1 MPKRDV
7 EHQLGDL
14 SRLRSSPEPET
25 AIPLLRKALSDRI
38 NLIVAK
44 AAEVAASLRLRPLL
58 PDLLAAYDR
67 LFPAGAED
75 DPKCAGKTALVQ
87 ALIDFDYDESAPFLR
102 GYRYVQMEATFYKLR
117 EDTAPPLRS
126 VCTLG
131 LIQCADLT
139 RAEKFRCLLNGI
151 TDAAEPVRIDTLR
164 ALEQLEGEEAALLCR
179 LKAGFG
185 DKSASVT
192 GQAIESVLRLEGER
206 ALDFARSFLESSD
219 EPLVEEASLAIG
231 ASRLPAAIDALKQ
244 AYSRCNRPVFLRAL
258 SIARVETGFEFL
270 LSLVRD
276 GNLAAL
282 DALAIHRDSPEIQTA
297 VKKAVEAAG
306 NESLNQRYQTKFSD
320 R

>member
-7 EHQLGDL
+7 ERQLGDL
-14 SRLRSSPEPET
+14 SRLRSNPDREA
-25 AIPLLRKALSDRI
+25 AIPILRKALADRI
-38 NLIVAK
+38 NLIAAK
-44 AAEVAASLRLRPLL
+44 AAEVAASLRLRLLL

-67 LFPAGAED
+67 LFPSGAEH
-75 DPKCAGKTALVQ
+75 DPQCTGKKALAQ
-87 ALIDFDYDESAPFLR
+87 ALIDLDYDESPPFLR
-102 GYRYVQMEATFYKLR
+102 GYRYVQTEATYYKLR

-126 VCTLG
+126 LCTLG

-139 RAEKFRCLLNGI
+139 RAEKLRCLLNAL
-151 TDAAEPVRIDTLR
+151 TDAAVPVRIDTLR
-164 ALEQLEGEEAALLCR
+164 AIEQMEGEEAALLCR
-179 LKAGFG
+179 LKAGLG

-206 ALDFARSFLESSD
+206 ALEFAQAFLESSD

-231 ASRLPAAIDALKQ
+231 ASRLPAAIDTLKQ
-244 AYSRCNRPVFLRAL
+244 AYGRRKQPVFLRAI
-258 SIARVETGFEFL
+258 SVARLETGFEFL

-282 DALAIHRDSPEIQTA
+282 DTLSIHRDSPEIQTA
-297 VKKAVEAAG
+297 VQKAVEASG
-306 NESLNQRYQTKFSD
+306 NESLRQRYQAKFKN

>member
-7 EHQLGDL
+7 EGQLGDL

-25 AIPLLRKALSDRI
+25 AIPQLRKALADRI

-44 AAEVAASLRLRPLL
+44 AAEVAAALRLRPLL

-67 LFPAGAED
+67 LFPSGAED
-75 DPKCAGKTALVQ
+75 DPKCAGKAALVQ
-87 ALIDFDYDESAPFLR
+87 ALIDFDYDESVPFLR
-102 GYRYVQMEATFYKLR
+102 GYRYVQMEATFYKVR
-117 EDTAPPLRS
+117 EDTASPLRS
-126 VCTLG
+126 LCTLG

-164 ALEQLEGEEAALLCR
+164 AIEQMEGEEAALLCR
-179 LKAGFG
+179 LKAGLG

-206 ALDFARSFLESSD
+206 ALDFAQTFLGSSD
-219 EPLVEEASLAIG
+219 EPLIEEASLAIG
-231 ASRLPAAIDALKQ
+231 ASRLPAAIDVLKQ
-244 AYSRCNRPVFLRAL
+244 AYGRRKRPVFLRAI
-258 SIARVETGFEFL
+258 SIARLETGFELL
-270 LSLVRD
+270 LSMVRD

-282 DALAIHRDSPEIQTA
+282 DALSIHRDSTEIQAA
-297 VKKAVEAAG
+297 VEKAVEAAG
-306 NESLNQRYQTKFSD
+306 NESLNQHYRAKFGD